1 MSFDINTNISSL
13 QAQDYLRVNSDFQAK
28 TINRVTSGLRIINS
42 GDDAAGLA
50 VANGYRSDQAVLTQ
64 GIRNANDGLSTLQT
78 IDGGMKNIS
87 QLLDRAR
94 TLATQSASDTFT
106 GDRSV
111 LNSEFQNVLSE
122 INRQAES
129 IGMTSG
135 GDFAKSMSVFIG
147 GGRSDSS
154 GTTAISNGSVT
165 VDLSSSLLDT
175 THLGLSANG
184 VQGVDVRSGAGN
196 LAAAL
201 GAAAGTAKLDFT
213 GAGFSTP
220 VTVDFSTNFDAAHIT
235 DENALVNAINSAI
248 ATAGQ
253 SSSAFADAN
262 IRASVDASTGQ
273 LTFTSSKAFTVA
285 DTGALVGDAGSILL
299 GDAAVH
305 DVASSAVA
313 AVSVNAGG
321 VTLGTQTA
329 TFSWTD
335 SSGVAHSEA
344 VALPTATNNTPT
356 KIVNTINADNTLQNA
371 GIFAVLK
378 DATHIDF
385 MKADGGAFQM
395 SLKYDAT
402 GANGLNA
409 AGGQDG
415 TSTYVSVNAAPA
427 DGGLASA
434 NAVDIGTS
442 GNATNAVTALSNAVA
457 TLGQIQG
464 NVGKAENQLGY
475 AINLAQSQN
484 TNLAAAESRIRDADL
499 ASEAANL
506 TKAQILIQAGTAA
519 LAQANTSSQAV
530 LALLK
535 G

>member
-13 QAQDYLRVNSDFQAK
+13 QAQNYLRMDSDFQAK

-78 IDGGMKNIS
+78 IDGGMNNIS

-129 IGMTSG
+129 IGMTAG
-135 GDFAKSMSVFIG
+135 GSFAKNMSVFIG
-147 GGRSDSS
+147 GGRTDSS
-154 GTTAISNGSVT
+154 GTTAITNGSVS

-184 VQGVDVRSGAGN
+184 VQGVDMRSGAGN
-196 LAAAL
+196 LASALAA
-201 GAAAGTAKLDFT
+201 GAGTAKLDFT
-213 GAGFSTP
+213 GANFGP
-220 VTVDFSTNFDAAHIT
+220 VTVDFSTNFDSTHIT

-248 ATAGQ
+248 ATAG
-253 SSSAFADAN
+253 SASANFAAAN
-262 IRASVDASTGQ
+262 IRASIDASTGN
-273 LTFTSSKAFTVA
+273 LTFTSASAFAVQ
-285 DTGALVGDAGSILL
+285 DHGGLVGDAGSILL
-299 GDAAVH
+299 GDNAVH
-305 DVASSAVA
+305 DVASSSIAGVT
-313 AVSVNAGG
+313 VNAGG
-321 VTLGTQTA
+321 VTAGTQTA

-335 SSGVAHSEA
+335 SAGAAHSEA
-344 VALPTATNNTPT
+344 VALPTAANNTPT
-356 KIVNTINADNTLQNA
+356 KIVATINADSVLQNA

-378 DATHIDF
+378 GATSIDF
-385 MKADGGAFQM
+385 MKADGGTFQM
-395 SLKYDAT
+395 GVQYNAA
-402 GANGLNA
+402 GANGILA
-409 AGGQDG
+409 TGGTGG
-415 TSTYVSVNAAPA
+415 TSTYNSTNATVAN
-427 DGGLASA
+427 GGLASS

-442 GNATNAVTALSNAVA
+442 GNATNAVTALASAVV

-499 ASEAANL
+499 AAEAANL
-506 TKAQILIQAGTAA
+506 TKAQILLQAGTAA
-519 LAQANTSSQAV
+519 VAQANTSSQAV